1 MRRLA
6 SRASMSKKVRPG
18 SCRREASMLRSHTRG
33 FAAFARFRVP
43 SVVTVLLMS
52 SYVPTEASGNP
63 LDAET
68 RGNARK
74 LANRS
79 DAHPGREARRAEIF
93 FTKTLGVKEGSSGLV

>member
-1 MRRLA
+1 MPVGA
-6 SRASMSKKVRPG
+6 SRASVSK
-18 SCRREASMLRSHTRG
+18 ERSSGVVPQRG
-33 FAAFARFRVP
+33 FSAGESFARFRGIRAFP
-43 SVVTVLLMS
+43 RPFSCHCP

-79 DAHPGREARRAEIF
+79 AAHPGRDARRAEIF
-93 FTKTLGVKEGSSGLV
+93 FTKTLGVKEGSSG